1 MDRIACY
8 RDENG
13 INGVEGAT
21 CNPMLGQVANV
32 SRRGEEERVASEQGF
47 KMAKDVAQLVL
58 IKRIPEFQE
67 VEIVWQRFRERERE
81 RANYKYSTNL

>member
-32 SRRGEEERVASEQGF
+32 SRRGEEERVANEQGF
-47 KMAKDVAQLVL
+47 KMAEDVAQLVL
-58 IKRIPEFQE
+58 IIPEFQE

>member
-13 INGVEGAT
+13 INGVEDAT

-32 SRRGEEERVASEQGF
+32 SRRGEEEKVASEQGF
-47 KMAKDVAQLVL
+47 KMAKDVA
-58 IKRIPEFQE
+58 
-67 VEIVWQRFRERERE
+67 RF
-81 RANYKYSTNL
+81 N